1 MYTVFINNP
10 PISPQLATIPALLAK
25 SSLVWPAVLNMILL
39 KVEEKKSYDSVKDEN
54 ISTIPL
60 IHYTKIRKVPYFYN
74 Y

>member
-39 KVEEKKSYDSVKDEN
+39 KVEEKKSYTQSFSDYKLDIIKS
-54 ISTIPL
+54 L
-60 IHYTKIRKVPYFYN
+60 RK
-74 Y
+74 